1 MKPFLSL
8 QLSAIMI
15 ILLLDGRACMKIIK
29 GKEAKPHSRPYMV
42 HIKQEYW
49 ICGGI
54 LIKPHWVLTA
64 AHCNFNHTA
73 NITLGAHSISAVEKE
88 KQFLKTDRVITHEL
102 YKDGSFNYDV
112 ALLQLSKDAN
122 LTHAVKALPLPESC
136 DEPVEG
142 TVCEVAGWGFTRNT
156 NNKPS
161 DKLMEANVTIMK
173 KIACKEYWEGKIT
186 ENFICTKNQ
195 NGTETCK
202 GDSGG
207 PLICNGMLRGVV
219 SFGERV
225 CGINESPTV
234 FTDLNSKIVCWIYK
248 QLSGLP

>member
-1 MKPFLSL
+1 MNLFLPL

-42 HIKQEYW
+42 HIKQEPW
-49 ICGGI
+49 LCGGI
-54 LIKPHWVLTA
+54 LIRPNWVLTA
-64 AHCNFNHTA
+64 AHCNINQTA

-88 KQFLKTDRVITHEL
+88 KQFRKTDRVITHEL
-102 YKDGSFNYDV
+102 YKKGSFNYDV
-112 ALLQLSKDAN
+112 ALLQLSKDAE

-142 TVCEVAGWGFTRNT
+142 TVCEVAGWGVTKNS
-156 NNKPS
+156 NKPS
-161 DKLMEANVTIMK
+161 DKLMEANVTIMDK
-173 KIACKEYWEGKIT
+173 TDCYNYWGDVIT
-186 ENFICTKNQ
+186 KNFICTNQ

-207 PLICNGMLRGVV
+207 PLICNGVLRGVV
-219 SFGERV
+219 SFGARV
-225 CGINESPTV
+225 CGILGSPAV
-234 FTDLNSKIVCWIYK
+234 FTDLNSEIVCWIYK